1 MVGCIVNTN
10 SYVSAVFKLT
20 SVNGDCSVVSS
31 HQWMVA
37 VLLAHTNRWL
47 CCELTPVSDGR
58 VVNSYHCML
67 AEL

>member
-1 MVGCIVNTN
+1 M
-10 SYVSAVFKLT
+10 
-20 SVNGDCSVVSS
+20 NGDCSVVSS

-47 CCELTPVSDGR
+47 CCELIPVSDGR